1 MTQCCKACDWPHGKS
16 CNMGSWLIDFWWC
29 YTRIQA
35 VKENEKMI
43 TKVSKKLLTSYWK
56 VMVPSKCY
64 SKLLAAVITL
74 PITSY

>member
-1 MTQCCKACDWPHGKS
+1 MGRAATL
-16 CNMGSWLIDFWWC
+16 GSWLIDFWWF

-35 VKENEKMI
+35 VKENEKTI

-64 SKLLAAVITL
+64 SKLLAEVITL